1 MNPLQG
7 LSTRNESQPNPVAL
21 PAQPPACA
29 RLDRVM
35 ALLCTWLVL
44 GLYID
49 GWAHRHL
56 KIETFFTPWHLILY
70 AGFIAVAGYLL
81 FTWYRIHAQGYSWRR
96 AVPPGYE
103 LSLVGLLIFV
113 LSGVGDLIWHELFGF
128 EHDLEALLSPTHLIL
143 ALGGTLMIA
152 GPFRAA
158 WQRPDPPSP
167 PSLATQWPMLLSL
180 TLLLSIVT
188 FFTQF
193 AHPFVEAWLVRD
205 TPRWDV
211 PREIFV
217 MNADGS
223 GQTRLSASPRQSM
236 THPCWSADGR
246 RIVFAA
252 GTWTYNQDVP
262 SDAEIRVMNADGTD
276 PKRLT
281 DNDSY
286 DGHPNWSPDASQ
298 IAFES
303 LRDGTHAI
311 YVMQAD
317 GSDPTRITHGR
328 GKQALPSWSP
338 DGKKIAFLSE
348 RDGSAEIYVVDL
360 MGGDESRLTT
370 VGEGGD
376 PVWSPD
382 GQQISFAS
390 RRDGNWE
397 IYVMEATGRNAR
409 RLTRDKNADRFPSW
423 SSDARRI
430 AFASNRDG
438 DWEIYAI
445 DTEGG
450 LGSNLTRNPAMEDAK
465 DARPSWS
472 PDSSAIVFGST
483 GHPRYSR
490 FLRQALGIA
499 SILVQTALQMGLI
512 LLAVWR
518 WELRFPSLTLVF
530 TLNAAL
536 NLTQSQEYN
545 FPLLGAAGIAGLAA
559 DIFLK
564 LLKPSRSKPRP
575 LRLFGFTVP
584 SLFYGSFFIVLMF
597 TGGIGW
603 SAHLWVGSIVLA
615 GVTGWLLT
623 YLLVP
628 P

>member
-1 MNPLQG
+1 MSMLTRRQPIPVS
-7 LSTRNESQPNPVAL
+7 LSAP
-21 PAQPPACA
+21 PPACA

-49 GWAHRHL
+49 GWAHRHF
-56 KIETFFTPWHLILY
+56 KIETFLTPWHLILY
-70 AGFIAVAGYLL
+70 SGFLAVATYLL
-81 FTWYRIHAQGYSWRR
+81 FIGYRNHVQGYPWRR
-96 AVPPGYE
+96 AMPPGYE
-103 LSLVGLLIFV
+103 LSLLGLLIFV
-113 LSGVGDLIWHELFGF
+113 LSGLGDLIWHELFGF
-128 EHDLEALLSPTHLIL
+128 EHDLEALFSPTHLVL

-152 GPFRAA
+152 GPFRSA
-158 WQRPDPPSP
+158 WQRPDTPSA

-180 TLLLSIVT
+180 TLLLSILT

-193 AHPFVEAWLVRD
+193 AHPFVEVWLVQD
-205 TPRWDV
+205 MARWDV

-217 MNADGS
+217 MKADGS
-223 GQTRLSASPRQSM
+223 SQIRLARTPAQSL
-236 THPCWSADGR
+236 THPCWSLDGR

-252 GTWTYNQDVP
+252 GTWTYKQNAP
-262 SDAEIRVMNADGTD
+262 SDAEIYVINADGTD

-286 DGHPNWSPDASQ
+286 DGHPSWSPDASQ

-303 LRDGTHAI
+303 LRDG
-311 YVMQAD
+311 
-317 GSDPTRITHGR
+317 S
-328 GKQALPSWSP
+328 
-338 DGKKIAFLSE
+338 
-348 RDGSAEIYVVDL
+348 
-360 MGGDESRLTT
+360 
-370 VGEGGD
+370 
-376 PVWSPD
+376 
-382 GQQISFAS
+382 
-390 RRDGNWE
+390 
-397 IYVMEATGRNAR
+397 
-409 RLTRDKNADRFPSW
+409 
-423 SSDARRI
+423 
-430 AFASNRDG
+430 

-445 DTEGG
+445 DAEGG
-450 LGSNLTRNPAMEDAK
+450 LGSNLTDNPAMEDAN

-472 PDSSAIVFGST
+472 PDSTRIAFGST

-530 TLNAAL
+530 TLNAVL
-536 NLTQSQEYN
+536 NLTQSHEYN
-545 FPLLGAAGIAGLAA
+545 FPLLGAAVLAGLAA

-564 LLKPSRSKPRP
+564 LLKPSVSEPRA

-584 SLFYGSFFIVLMF
+584 SVFYGSFFTVLMF

-603 SAHLWVGSIVLA
+603 SAHLWMGSIVLA

-628 P
+628 GDPTA